1 MSEAEQTGG
10 SVSKRL
16 RNNFVT
22 ASSDVSGASPLII
35 SRLKVTS
42 FFTVN
47 STNS

>member
-22 ASSDVSGASPLII
+22 ASSDVSGASL
-35 SRLKVTS
+35 LDHKQTEGNVLLHG
-42 FFTVN
+42 
-47 STNS
+47 